1 MFRSGLDELGL
12 EQEVALDAAVF
23 CCCCFVLVGW
33 VFLAL

>member
-23 CCCCFVLVGW
+23 LLLLFCVRWLG
-33 VFLAL
+33 FLAL